1 MTLASFSSLSFK
13 TGCFFE
19 RFAVA
24 KVWKRVHD
32 HDLSPIV
39 YVTLRMKKKAGLV
52 RFARTSGGG
61 RKWRQ
66 LLEKTKT
73 VGLRFMKGESR
84 RSSSSSFLSA
94 IISE

>member
-1 MTLASFSSLSFK
+1 MTLTSFSSLSFK

-39 YVTLRMKKKAGLV
+39 YVTLRLKKKAGLV
-52 RFARTSGGG
+52 RFARRREEMAATAGEDKNGGPALYE
-61 RKWRQ
+61 R
-66 LLEKTKT
+66 
-73 VGLRFMKGESR
+73 
-84 RSSSSSFLSA
+84 
-94 IISE
+94 

>member
-52 RFARTSGGG
+52 RFARRR